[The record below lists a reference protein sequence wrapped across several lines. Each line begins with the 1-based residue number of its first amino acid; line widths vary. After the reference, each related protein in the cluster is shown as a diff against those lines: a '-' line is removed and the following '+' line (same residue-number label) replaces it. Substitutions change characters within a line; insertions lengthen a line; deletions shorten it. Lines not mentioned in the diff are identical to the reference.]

1 MAGGQAS
8 RNDIDLPDA
17 ILMYYLYPFS
27 LFTPSRLPLCS
38 SVCLSVGVS
47 QPNVTYDVLLEL
59 PITIPN
65 V

>member
-27 LFTPSRLPLCS
+27 LFTPACPSVLL